1 MAVSA
6 AFLIHSTV
14 SGTWAP
20 RLPAIK
26 ESLGLSDGELGTALV
41 GLAIGLL
48 VGTRLA
54 GAPVDRFGSRPVM
67 RVGFP
72 LLAATLVLPGLA
84 DSIVTLFLALF
95 VLGLASGALDVA
107 MNAQGIEVERHLGR
121 PILSGLH
128 GLWSVGLGAGAG
140 LAALA
145 AAIDVDP
152 LEHFAVVAAVLVV
165 ASLVFLR
172 GLLAAQRPAAGEPAE
187 EHVPVRWTLALVLL
201 GVIAFCSFVGEGA
214 ASDWSAVYMTQELGA
229 SEALG
234 AVAFAAFAV
243 TMAIARFAADPLRAR
258 LGNVVLVRGGSLIAA
273 AGLGLGLLVH
283 EPAAAIAGLR
293 AARARARARR
303 ADRVQ
308 RSRRARPTRHR
319 PPGGPSGDDRL
330 RRLGGRP
337 DHDRLARRGDE
348 PAHRAGPGGRPRTGD
363 RRVGA
368 ELRVRVPG
376 SPRTRRTKWQRSR
389 RCSFATAMTA
399 APAFTPVAGCR
410 RRSARQASSTKR

>member
-1 MAVSA
+1 VLSSPRAAVSA

-84 DSIVTLFLALF
+84 DSLVTLLLSLF

-128 GLWSVGLGAGAG
+128 GLWSVGLGIGAG
-140 LAALA
+140 VAALA
-145 AAIDVDP
+145 AAIGADP
-152 LEHFAVVAAVLVV
+152 LEHFAVVAAVLAV
-165 ASLVFLR
+165 ASLVFMR
-172 GLLAAQRPAAGEPAE
+172 GLLPAHDQLREESGGAEPAD
-187 EHVPVRWTLALVLL
+187 VRWTLALVLL

-214 ASDWSAVYMTQELGA
+214 ASDWSAVYMTQELG
-229 SEALG
+229 SSQALG

-243 TMAIARFAADPLRAR
+243 TMATARFAADPLRTR

-273 AGLGLGLLVH
+273 TGLGVALLVH
-283 EPAAAIAGLR
+283 EPAAAIAGFALLGLGLAPVVPIAFSAAGDLDPRATGRLVGRVATLGYVGSVAGPITIGWLAEGTSLR
-293 AARARARARR
+293 TALGLVVLLALVIAVSARSGLAS
-303 ADRVQ
+303 Q
-308 RSRRARPTRHR
+308 RSR
-319 PPGGPSGDDRL
+319 PGGQSG
-330 RRLGGRP
+330 
-337 DHDRLARRGDE
+337 
-348 PAHRAGPGGRPRTGD
+348 
-363 RRVGA
+363 
-368 ELRVRVPG
+368 
-376 SPRTRRTKWQRSR
+376 
-389 RCSFATAMTA
+389 
-399 APAFTPVAGCR
+399 
-410 RRSARQASSTKR
+410 

>member
-1 MAVSA
+1 MLSSPRVAVSA

-41 GLAIGLL
+41 GLAIGLV

-72 LLAATLVLPGLA
+72 LLAATLLLPGLA
-84 DSIVTLFLALF
+84 DSLVALFLSLF

-128 GLWSVGLGAGAG
+128 GLWSVGLGIGAG
-140 LAALA
+140 MAALA
-145 AAIDVDP
+145 AAIGADP
-152 LEHFAVVAAVLVV
+152 LEHFAVVTVVLAV

-172 GLLAAQRPAAGEPAE
+172 GLLPAQRPEPGEPE
-187 EHVPVRWTLALVLL
+187 EEAVTVRWTLALVLL

-214 ASDWSAVYMTQELGA
+214 ASDWSAVYMTQELGS

-243 TMAIARFAADPLRAR
+243 TMAVARFAADPLRGR

-273 AGLGLGLLVH
+273 AGLGVALLVH
-283 EPAAAIAGLR
+283 EPAAAIAGFALLGLGLAPVVPIAFSAAGDLDPRATGRLVGRVATLGYVGSVAGPIMIGWLAEATSLR
-293 AARARARARR
+293 TALGLVVVLALAIAVSARR
-303 ADRVQ
+303 GLASTSQ
-308 RSRRARPTRHR
+308 LT
-319 PPGGPSGDDRL
+319 GGPSG
-330 RRLGGRP
+330 
-337 DHDRLARRGDE
+337 
-348 PAHRAGPGGRPRTGD
+348 
-363 RRVGA
+363 
-368 ELRVRVPG
+368 
-376 SPRTRRTKWQRSR
+376 
-389 RCSFATAMTA
+389 
-399 APAFTPVAGCR
+399 
-410 RRSARQASSTKR
+410 

>member
-1 MAVSA
+1 MERSPRVAVSA

-26 ESLGLSDGELGTALV
+26 ESLELSDGELGTALV
-41 GLAIGLL
+41 GLAVGLL
-48 VGTRLA
+48 IGTRVA

-72 LLAATLVLPGLA
+72 LMAATLVLPGLA
-84 DSIVTLFLALF
+84 DSIVTLFLSLF

-128 GLWSVGLGAGAG
+128 GLWSIGLGLGAG
-140 LAALA
+140 LAAFA
-145 AAIDVDP
+145 AAIGADP
-152 LEHFAVVAAVLVV
+152 REHFAVVAAVLAV

-172 GLLAAQRPAAGEPAE
+172 GLLAARRPTPGDPE
-187 EHVPVRWTLALVLL
+187 EEQVTVRWTLALVLL

-214 ASDWSAVYMTQELGA
+214 ASDWSAVYMTQELDA

-243 TMAIARFAADPLRAR
+243 TMAIARFAADPLRAH
-258 LGNVVLVRGGSLIAA
+258 LGNVLLVRGGSLLAA

-283 EPAAAIAGLR
+283 EPAAAIAGFALLGLGL
-293 AARARARARR
+293 APVVPIAFSAAGDLDARATGRLVG
-303 ADRVQ
+303 RVATLGYVG
-308 RSRRARPTRHR
+308 SVA
-319 PPGGPSGDDRL
+319 GPIMIGWLAEATSL
-330 RRLGGRP
+330 RIALGLVVL
-337 DHDRLARRGDE
+337 LALVIAASA
-348 PAHRAGPGGRPRTGD
+348 PAVNPHRAT
-363 RRVGA
+363 
-368 ELRVRVPG
+368 
-376 SPRTRRTKWQRSR
+376 
-389 RCSFATAMTA
+389 
-399 APAFTPVAGCR
+399 
-410 RRSARQASSTKR
+410 

>member
-1 MAVSA
+1 MLSSPRAAVSA
-6 AFLIHSTV
+6 AFLIHATV

-41 GLAIGLL
+41 GLAIGLV

-84 DSIVTLFLALF
+84 DSLVTLLLSLF

-128 GLWSVGLGAGAG
+128 GLWSVGLGIGAG

-145 AAIDVDP
+145 AAIGVDP
-152 LEHFAVVAAVLVV
+152 LEQFAVVAAVLVA
-165 ASLVFLR
+165 ASFAFLG
-172 GLLAAQRPAAGEPAE
+172 GLLPAATPEPGESE
-187 EHVPVRWTLALVLL
+187 EQHVPVRWTLVLVLL

-214 ASDWSAVYMTQELGA
+214 AADWSAVYMTQELGT
-229 SEALG
+229 SQALG
-234 AVAFAAFAV
+234 ALAFAAFAV
-243 TMAIARFAADPLRAR
+243 TMATARFVVDPLRSR

-273 AGLGLGLLVH
+273 AGLGSALLIH
-283 EPAAAIAGLR
+283 EPAAGIAGFALLGLGLAPVVPIAFSAAGDLDPRATGRLVGRVATTGYVGSVAGPIMIGWLAEATSLR
-293 AARARARARR
+293 LSLGLVVLLALVIAASARSGLASPSPR
-303 ADRVQ
+303 
-308 RSRRARPTRHR
+308 T
-319 PPGGPSGDDRL
+319 GGPS
-330 RRLGGRP
+330 
-337 DHDRLARRGDE
+337 A
-348 PAHRAGPGGRPRTGD
+348 
-363 RRVGA
+363 
-368 ELRVRVPG
+368 
-376 SPRTRRTKWQRSR
+376 
-389 RCSFATAMTA
+389 
-399 APAFTPVAGCR
+399 
-410 RRSARQASSTKR
+410 

>member
-1 MAVSA
+1 MLSSPRVAVSA

-84 DSIVTLFLALF
+84 DSLVALFLSLF

-107 MNAQGIEVERHLGR
+107 MNAQGIEVERHIGR

-128 GLWSVGLGAGAG
+128 GLWSIGLGIGAG
-140 LAALA
+140 VAALA
-145 AAIDVDP
+145 AAIGADP
-152 LEHFAVVAAVLVV
+152 LEHFAVVAVVLAV
-165 ASLVFLR
+165 ASLVFMR
-172 GLLAAQRPAAGEPAE
+172 GLLAARRPEPGEPEE
-187 EHVPVRWTLALVLL
+187 EHVMVRWTVALVLL

-214 ASDWSAVYMTQELGA
+214 ASDWSAVYMTQELGS

-234 AVAFAAFAV
+234 ALAFAAFAV

-273 AGLGLGLLVH
+273 TGLGLGLLVH
-283 EPAAAIAGLR
+283 EPVAAIAGFALLGLGLAPVVPIAFSAAGDLDPRATGRLVGRVATLGYVGSVAGPIMIGWLAEATSLR
-293 AARARARARR
+293 AALSLVVLLALVIAVAARSGL
-303 ADRVQ
+303 
-308 RSRRARPTRHR
+308 RS
-319 PPGGPSGDDRL
+319 S
-330 RRLGGRP
+330 
-337 DHDRLARRGDE
+337 
-348 PAHRAGPGGRPRTGD
+348 RPRTG
-363 RRVGA
+363 G
-368 ELRVRVPG
+368 PG
-376 SPRTRRTKWQRSR
+376 
-389 RCSFATAMTA
+389 
-399 APAFTPVAGCR
+399 G
-410 RRSARQASSTKR
+410 